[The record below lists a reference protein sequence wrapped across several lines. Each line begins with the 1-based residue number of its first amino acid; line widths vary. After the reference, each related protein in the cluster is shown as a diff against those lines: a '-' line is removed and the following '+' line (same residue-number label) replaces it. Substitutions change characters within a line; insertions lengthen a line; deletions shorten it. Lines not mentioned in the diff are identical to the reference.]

1 MSRCIPP
8 SMIFNCGSFLVS
20 CRAPC
25 AMDASCTCPKTVHP
39 GSLGIAGRTWPLKK
53 KGIRGDGFLGW
64 LWDDITNDIT
74 IKTLI
79 KTSWLGNHTY
89 DKLYFFLVLEV
100 IINHSLGTSL
110 THVGLS
116 LSDDMLKGVFFF
128 QTQLAPFIGFSK
140 VRLHHSGKI
149 PGNCWF
155 SHDSVRMFQVLAAAI

>member
-53 KGIRGDGFLGW
+53 RDSRGWISGIF

-89 DKLYFFLVLEV
+89 DITLFFLVLEV
-100 IINHSLGTSL
+100 MINHSLGKSL

-128 QTQLAPFIGFSK
+128 FSDTACA
-140 VRLHHSGKI
+140 LHR
-149 PGNCWF
+149 F
-155 SHDSVRMFQVLAAAI
+155 FQGSTSPQRENPW

>member
-53 KGIRGDGFLGW
+53 RDSRGWISGIF

-89 DKLYFFLVLEV
+89 YITLFFLVLEV
-100 IINHSLGTSL
+100 MINHSLGKSL

-128 QTQLAPFIGFSK
+128 FFRHSLRPSSVFPRFHFTTAGKSLVTADFPTTLSECSK
-140 VRLHHSGKI
+140 Y
-149 PGNCWF
+149 
-155 SHDSVRMFQVLAAAI
+155 